1 MKRLVKK
8 AYKPMTIGKFVAQH
22 DTVGHTL
29 YRKGKTGADA
39 KNPGEETLVLVGHY
53 PTLET
58 LLVAI
63 PEKALLHSNW
73 ETLQDVKNII
83 LKYKRLIQQSLNGN
97 GIVRP

>member
-8 AYKPMTIGKFVAQH
+8 AFKPMTIGKFVVQH
-22 DTVGHTL
+22 DTLCFTL
-29 YRKGKTGADA
+29 YKRGKTGTDA
-39 KNPGEETLVLVGHY
+39 KNPGEETLKPLGHY

-63 PEKALLHSNW
+63 PEKALLRSDW
-73 ETLQDVKNII
+73 ETLQDVRNII
-83 LKYKRLIQQSLNGN
+83 LKYKKLIQQSLNGN